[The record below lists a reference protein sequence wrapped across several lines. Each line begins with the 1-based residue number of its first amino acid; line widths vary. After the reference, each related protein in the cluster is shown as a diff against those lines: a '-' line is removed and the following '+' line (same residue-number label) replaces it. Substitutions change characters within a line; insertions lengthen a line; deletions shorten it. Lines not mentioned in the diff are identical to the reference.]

1 MSELPP
7 DGSNAALE
15 KKRKVETDFVSADFG
30 TPLIDEAASSRP
42 SLPTVTE
49 INPQVGNSL
58 IITVPSQFLARS
70 AFETN
75 RFTSPFDLQQPGDAN
90 RTKMQDYKDVRTAAA
105 MASVP
110 GERLSAVVPVVPV
123 VPVTASD
130 VIKPITVNNTAAV
143 RADEVSQAKSY
154 VPSETVQIASAQ
166 RSIDP
171 ALMPRTIDRAVVQ
184 RTTDQTLFAPIQ
196 ASTDLRQQPDSRLL
210 ETATF
215 KNPAAVSFAVVD
227 TSVERQHTIQQ
238 IPQIGVAELPRSI
251 LAKPQDMPT
260 LDAPGSADRLT
271 SYATRNDLI
280 AAFNRDP
287 SPQILT
293 RTEPQITSYKQQDF
307 KQDFNPGYVPN
318 KFESSQDGV
327 IAAKRALIEQ
337 PGIDFDTSRLSASTL
352 GASSKSYDDLMR
364 LRVDAPPNSIGIG
377 TKTEPNRDFTM
388 IGTAKPEPNRD
399 FTLVGSEARVSS
411 VDGRSIVDR
420 QQLQTA
426 LDGRAMTDRFQQP
439 STLDARAITE
449 ARTQQ
454 LTLDPKPLDFKP
466 QQVGT
471 NTLAAAGFD
480 ARVQQPVP
488 VTTQISEKGGV
499 TATFTQTSANT
510 FAEIRQQPPA
520 PVATNIVR
528 GLDQPTNVTT
538 ALAKPPV
545 SDAAVLA
552 TPRTVLPIADK
563 SLPQTVTAGT
573 ATITAPTTVK
583 MALAG
588 EKVSSTSATP
598 VPLPTQLSD
607 RVASLVGGPNNERP
621 VARLQTSDSLTT
633 RTFPPVA
640 LTSQL
645 NVLPADRIAASLPG
659 ASGSRCAIISLEPT
673 IVADRARLTPA
684 INTLSGASA
693 IGERGLNITSAIAAA
708 ASSKVGSLLPDRV
721 PTAIPIT
728 TGERHHLTALPAN
741 ANGIS
746 INLADKGLVRT
757 TGSVAGEKVPAN
769 LVATSATSERSIKGI
784 DLGHST
790 TNGANHFTVG
800 DRSAAAAATSIAGRP
815 IGRELGLGVDIRNG
829 ALPEKGQIQFGLAS
843 DKVVPLG
850 GKLIAFKPLHEISEN
865 DKRYLLGLELAIGA
879 VALAAVARARA
890 TEGREGAEEEE
901 EKDGDEQVA
910 SNSDDY
916 DTNVIQRPRH
926 LVQPGETLQTIAEEY
941 YADANLAWLLLAL
954 NKGKLSE
961 SWNGDVCYVEVA
973 GRQEL
978 ELPVREDISAF
989 YRSTSHKFKG
999 KRLVTTVRQS
1009 TMDQELVTLAFR
1021 NVVGH
1026 PTRRLQSAS
1035 S

>member
-7 DGSNAALE
+7 DGSSAALE

-42 SLPTVTE
+42 GLPTVTE
-49 INPQVGNSL
+49 ITPQVGNSL

-90 RTKMQDYKDVRTAAA
+90 RTKMQDYKDVRTATAL
-105 MASVP
+105 ASVP
-110 GERLSAVVPVVPV
+110 GERLSPVMPV

-154 VPSETVQIASAQ
+154 VPSETVQIASSQ

-171 ALMPRTIDRAVVQ
+171 AVMQRTIDPAVMQ
-184 RTTDQTLFAPIQ
+184 RSADQTLFAPIQ
-196 ASTDLRQQPDSRLL
+196 AGTDLRQQPDSRLL

-227 TSVERQHTIQQ
+227 TSVERQQTMKQ

-293 RTEPQITSYKQQDF
+293 RTEPQITGLRQQDF
-307 KQDFNPGYVPN
+307 KQDFNPGFVPN
-318 KFESSQDGV
+318 KFESSQEGV

-337 PGIDFDTSRLSASTL
+337 PSIDFDTSRLSASAL

-377 TKTEPNRDFTM
+377 TKTEPNRDFTLV
-388 IGTAKPEPNRD
+388 GSAKPEPNRD
-399 FTLVGSEARVSS
+399 FTLIGSEARVSGI
-411 VDGRSIVDR
+411 DGRSIVDR

-426 LDGRAMTDRFQQP
+426 LDGRATTDRFQQP

-454 LTLDPKPLDFKP
+454 LTLDPKPLDFKQ
-466 QQVGT
+466 QQVAT
-471 NTLAAAGFD
+471 NTLAAAI
-480 ARVQQPVP
+480 
-488 VTTQISEKGGV
+488 TTQISEKGGV
-499 TATFTQTSANT
+499 TATFTQTPANAL
-510 FAEIRQQPPA
+510 AEIRQQPPA

-538 ALAKPPV
+538 ALAKPPI
-545 SDAAVLA
+545 SDAAIVA
-552 TPRTVLPIADK
+552 TPRIVLPIADK

-573 ATITAPTTVK
+573 ATITAPTTVR

-588 EKVSSTSATP
+588 EKVSTTSATP
-598 VPLPTQLSD
+598 LPLPTQLSD
-607 RVASLVGGPNNERP
+607 RVASLIGGPNNERP
-621 VARLQTSDSLTT
+621 VARLQTSDLLTT
-633 RTFPPVA
+633 RTSPPVA

-645 NVLPADRIAASLPG
+645 NLLPADRIAASLPG
-659 ASGSRCAIISLEPT
+659 ASGSRSAIISLEPT
-673 IVADRARLTPA
+673 VVADRARLTPA
-684 INTLSGASA
+684 INTLSVASA
-693 IGERGLNITSAIAAA
+693 TGERGLNLTSTIAAA
-708 ASSKVGSLLPDRV
+708 ASSKVAPLLPDRL

-728 TGERHHLTALPAN
+728 TGERSQLTALPAN

-746 INLADKGLVRT
+746 INISERGLVRT
-757 TGSVAGEKVPAN
+757 AGPVAGEKVPAT
-769 LVATSATSERSIKGI
+769 LVATSAANERSIKGI
-784 DLGHST
+784 DLGHNT
-790 TNGANHFTVG
+790 TNGANHFNAG
-800 DRSAAAAATSIAGRP
+800 DRSAAAAAASIAGRP

-850 GKLIAFKPLHEISEN
+850 GKLIAFKPWHEISEN

-879 VALAAVARARA
+879 VALAAVARVRA